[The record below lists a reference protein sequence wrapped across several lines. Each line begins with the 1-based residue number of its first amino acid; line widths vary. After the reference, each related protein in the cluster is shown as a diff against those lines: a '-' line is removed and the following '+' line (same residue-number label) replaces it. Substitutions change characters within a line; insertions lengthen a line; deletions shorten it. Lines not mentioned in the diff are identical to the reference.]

1 MDNKEKSKFPHE
13 VIRDSIETK
22 KDEPIFFR
30 ETVIKNLGIDEED
43 MILILEEDETG
54 E

>member
-1 MDNKEKSKFPHE
+1 MESKEKSKFPHE

-30 ETVIKNLGIDEED
+30 ETVIKNLGIDEDD
-43 MILILEEDETG
+43 MVLM
-54 E
+54 